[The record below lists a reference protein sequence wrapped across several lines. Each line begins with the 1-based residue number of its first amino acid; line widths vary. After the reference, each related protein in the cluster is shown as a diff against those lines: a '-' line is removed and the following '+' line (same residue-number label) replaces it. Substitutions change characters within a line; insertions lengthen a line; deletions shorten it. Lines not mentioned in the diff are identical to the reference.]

1 MLEKERKFKLKYLPK
16 GLEPKHI
23 KQGYLMFE
31 GKKHLRVRITDNKLA
46 ELTFKTILDKEVKK
60 EFEYQIPLK
69 DAKDMY
75 NDTKIWIEKIRY
87 STKFGKN
94 KVDIDFYLNGIQVV
108 EIEFNSP
115 LKKLPDY
122 CGEEVTGQ
130 AKYSNIVM
138 ALRNKNKTKNA
149 I

>member
-1 MLEKERKFKLKYLPK
+1 MLEKERKFKLKYLPG
-16 GLEPKHI
+16 GLVPQKI

-31 GKKHLRVRITDNKLA
+31 GKKHLRVRITDNKKA
-46 ELTFKTILDKEVKK
+46 ELAFKTILSKEIKK
-60 EFEYQIPLK
+60 EFEYDIPLK

-75 NDTKIWIEKIRY
+75 NDTSITIEKTRY

-94 KVDIDFYLNGIQVV
+94 KVDIDIYASGIQVV

-122 CGEEVTGQ
+122 CGKEVTGQ
-130 AKYSNIVM
+130 KQYSNIVM
-138 ALRNKNKTKNA
+138 ALNNKNKKNA